1 MARTLEVFLP
11 VSIGKKYGKQGET
24 FYLLWGSFLRCRDGG
39 FYSFALRT
47 SAVATI
53 KSRPFD
59 KTSSHEFPATC
70 EDVNIE
76 GVTSGALGKKH
87 PLQNRRKVPGIFGPA
102 RKTFENFSLCE
113 KLRAAVGR
121 VGLSP
126 FPRDDSNIWRP
137 DFYAKEVFVLRL
149 TFLLGLMEMQ
159 NWNKV
164 LLIVKYEWQLQ
175 RYEKFRVKMA

>member
-11 VSIGKKYGKQGET
+11 VSIGKKRGKQGET

-76 GVTSGALGKKH
+76 GVRSGALGKKH
-87 PLQNRRKVPGIFGPA
+87 PLQNRRKVPGIFGSA
-102 RKTFENFSLCE
+102 RKTLENFSLCE

-126 FPRDDSNIWRP
+126 FPRDDSNI
-137 DFYAKEVFVLRL
+137 
-149 TFLLGLMEMQ
+149 
-159 NWNKV
+159 
-164 LLIVKYEWQLQ
+164 
-175 RYEKFRVKMA
+175 